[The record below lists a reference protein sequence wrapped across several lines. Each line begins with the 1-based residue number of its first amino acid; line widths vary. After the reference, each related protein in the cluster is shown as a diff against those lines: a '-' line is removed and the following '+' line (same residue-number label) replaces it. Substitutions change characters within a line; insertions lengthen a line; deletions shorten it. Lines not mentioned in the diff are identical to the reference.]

1 MPGIVQPQGQYS
13 GVKWNHKIIVQQV
26 QSRFLIQVSPVAL
39 FTQILAQNFI
49 FIKDIQWKDVEIN
62 SIQY

>member
-49 FIKDIQWKDVEIN
+49 FIKDIQ
-62 SIQY
+62 